1 MRVVLDAN
9 IYISSLISSKGNPAS
24 IINKWLGGEFE
35 VLISQSIVDE
45 ILRVTNYDRL
55 QKKYKKIRENR
66 LEFVELISEQGIW
79 IEPTE
84 TLTIVTTD
92 GSDNR
97 YLECAI
103 AGGATYV
110 VTGDEHLLEIGSHKG
125 INVITPAAFVTL
137 LNIDNV

>member
-9 IYISSLISSKGNPAS
+9 IYISSLISSKGNPAN
-24 IINKWLGGEFE
+24 IINKWLAGEFE
-35 VLISQSIVDE
+35 VLISQPIVDE

-55 QKKYKKIRENR
+55 QKKYKKIRETR

-84 TLTIVTTD
+84 TLTIVTAD
-92 GSDNR
+92 ESDNR

-103 AGGATYV
+103 VGGATYV
-110 VTGDEHLLEIGSHKG
+110 VTGDEHLLEIGSHQG

>member
-24 IINKWLGGEFE
+24 IINKWLSGEFE
-35 VLISQSIVDE
+35 VLISQPIVEE
-45 ILRVTNYDRL
+45 ILRVTDYERL

-84 TLTIVTTD
+84 TLTIVTLD
-92 GSDNR
+92 ESDNR

-103 AGGATYV
+103 AGSASYI
-110 VTGDEHLLEIGSHKG
+110 VTGDEHLLEIGSHQG
-125 INVITPAAFVTL
+125 IDVITPAAFVTL
-137 LNIDNV
+137 LSVDNV